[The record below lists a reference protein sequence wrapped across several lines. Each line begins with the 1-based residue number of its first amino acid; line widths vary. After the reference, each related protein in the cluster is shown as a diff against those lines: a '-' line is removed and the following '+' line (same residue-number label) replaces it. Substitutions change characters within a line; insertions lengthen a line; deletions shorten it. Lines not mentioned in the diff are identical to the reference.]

1 MGRCSSGEGELATVP
16 VFSEPSECQVRVSA
30 PPPLPFPSSILGG
43 DGVVTAGRDSEWL
56 PRRSRWLMSK
66 PSAPPRPMEA
76 HPPPPRAPPPP
87 CTSKLK
93 LWLPA
98 VSPSAA
104 SCPCRGLHP
113 STSGAPP
120 PMPARLGLE
129 LWRMAWAWISTP
141 TISPRRHMHRRFF
154 STGVFPMKRC
164 GAPSP
169 PGRG

>member
-1 MGRCSSGEGELATVP
+1 MGMCSSSEGELTIVP
-16 VFSEPSECQVRVSA
+16 VFSELSEFLLRVSA
-30 PPPLPFPSSILGG
+30 SPPLPVPSSILGEG
-43 DGVVTAGRDSEWL
+43 GVVTAARDSEWP
-56 PRRSRWLMSK
+56 PRRSRWSMST
-66 PSAPPRPMEA
+66 PPAPPQLMEA
-76 HPPPPRAPPPP
+76 YPAPPPP
-87 CTSKLK
+87 CASKLK